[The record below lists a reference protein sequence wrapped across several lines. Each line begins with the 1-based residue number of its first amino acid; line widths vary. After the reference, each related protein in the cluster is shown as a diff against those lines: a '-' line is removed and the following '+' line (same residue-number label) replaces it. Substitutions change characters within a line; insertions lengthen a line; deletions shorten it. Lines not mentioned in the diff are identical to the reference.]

1 MSSKVIPLRR
11 SSASAGGSEDRNR
24 RPKAI
29 PRVLSHTPGMTKET
43 IADACREQ
51 ERVIAEHEP
60 RLTAMVAK
68 IIADKLP
75 PIETWVG
82 AIFTT
87 EDEDDE
93 GVLVEVTSR
102 QQAIDA
108 TKTWTSIEKGLRAP
122 PLPDRLDIVVEAQL
136 VVGLVS
142 IDVEPALP
150 VTRRQAEAVNLPT
163 HLLFAKGEA
172 FASVG
177 DEPSTYE
184 TLLAAYQE
192 HKRLVDEHSEDL
204 LDKLREASAR
214 SVLDECAGIILA
226 LGPDGNAVS
235 VVRREQ
241 ALKLVA
247 EKPFLERKLTRPQST
262 DELEDGREVLSFP
275 IVVWAKGHVSV
286 QMREVVH
293 AV

>member
-11 SSASAGGSEDRNR
+11 ASASAGDGTR

-29 PRVLSHTPGMTKET
+29 PRVLSHTPGMSQEAITE
-43 IADACREQ
+43 ACREQ
-51 ERVIAEHEP
+51 ERVIGEYEP

-87 EDEDDE
+87 EDEEDE
-93 GVLVEVTSR
+93 GVLVEVTPR
-102 QQAIDA
+102 EQAIDA
-108 TKTWTSIEKGLRAP
+108 TKMWTSIEKGLRAP

-142 IDVEPALP
+142 MDLEPALP
-150 VTRRQAEAVNLPT
+150 VTRRQAEAANLPT

-177 DEPSTYE
+177 DEPATYE
-184 TLLAAYQE
+184 SLLAAYEE
-192 HKRLVDEHSEDL
+192 HKRLVGEHGDDL
-204 LDKLREASAR
+204 LDKLREASVR
-214 SVLDECAGIILA
+214 SPLEECAGIILA

-241 ALKLVA
+241 AMKLVA
-247 EKPFLERKLTRPQST
+247 EKPFLERKLTRTAST
-262 DELEDGREVLSFP
+262 DELDDGREILAFP

-286 QMREVVH
+286 QMRDVVH

>member
-11 SSASAGGSEDRNR
+11 SATEAAGGTR

-29 PRVLSHTPGMTKET
+29 ARVLSHAPGMSQEDL
-43 IADACREQ
+43 ASAARQQ

-75 PIETWVG
+75 PVETWVG

-87 EDEDDE
+87 EDEEDE
-93 GVLVEVTSR
+93 GVLVEVTPR
-102 QQAIDA
+102 DQAIDA
-108 TKTWTSIEKGLRAP
+108 TKTWSSIEKGLRAA

-142 IDVEPALP
+142 VDVEPALP
-150 VTRRQAEAVNLPT
+150 VTRRQAEAVNLPV

-177 DEPSTYE
+177 DEPSTYD
-184 TLLAAYQE
+184 TLLAAYHE
-192 HKRLVDEHSEDL
+192 HRRLVDEHSDEV
-204 LDKLREASAR
+204 LDKLREASVR
-214 SVLDECAGIILA
+214 DPLDACAGIILA
-226 LGPDGNAVS
+226 LGPDGNAIS
-235 VVRREQ
+235 VVRRDQ
-241 ALKLVA
+241 AMKLVA
-247 EKPFLERKLTRPQST
+247 EKPFLERKLTRAPSV
-262 DELEDGREVLSFP
+262 DELDDGREVLAFP

-286 QMREVVH
+286 QVRDLVHVV
-293 AV
+293 

>member
-11 SSASAGGSEDRNR
+11 STASAEEGTR

-29 PRVLSHTPGMTKET
+29 PRVLSHTPGMSKE
-43 IADACREQ
+43 ALAEACREQ
-51 ERVIAEHEP
+51 ERVIAQYEP

-68 IIADKLP
+68 TITDKLP
-75 PIETWVG
+75 SIEAWVG

-87 EDEDDE
+87 EDEDDA
-93 GVLVEVTSR
+93 GVLVEITPR
-102 QQAIDA
+102 EQAIDA
-108 TKTWTSIEKGLRAP
+108 TKMWGSIEKGLRAP
-122 PLPDRLDIVVEAQL
+122 PLADRLDVVVEAQL

-142 IDVEPALP
+142 IDLEPALP

-184 TLLAAYQE
+184 SLLAAYTE
-192 HKRLVDEHSEDL
+192 HKRLVDEHSDEL
-204 LDKLREASAR
+204 LEKLREASVK
-214 SVLDECAGIILA
+214 SPLDECAGVILA
-226 LGPDGNAVS
+226 LGPDGNAIS

-241 ALKLVA
+241 AMKLVA
-247 EKPFLERKLTRPQST
+247 DKPFLERKLTREPST
-262 DELEDGREVLSFP
+262 DELDDGREILAFP

-286 QMREVVH
+286 QMRDVVH
-293 AV
+293 VV

>member
-1 MSSKVIPLRR
+1 MS
-11 SSASAGGSEDRNR
+11 
-24 RPKAI
+24 
-29 PRVLSHTPGMTKET
+29 KEALT
-43 IADACREQ
+43 AACREQ
-51 ERVIAEHEP
+51 ERVIAEYEP

-68 IIADKLP
+68 IITDKLP

-87 EDEDDE
+87 EDEDDDD
-93 GVLVEVTSR
+93 VLVEVTPR
-102 QQAIDA
+102 EQAIDA
-108 TKTWTSIEKGLRAP
+108 TKMWTSIEKGLRAT

-184 TLLAAYQE
+184 TLLAAYKE
-192 HKRLVDEHSEDL
+192 HRRLVDEHADEL

-214 SVLDECAGIILA
+214 GQIDECAGIILA

-241 ALKLVA
+241 AMKLLA
-247 EKPFLERKLTRPQST
+247 EKPFLERKLTRPPSV
-262 DELEDGREVLSFP
+262 DELEDGREILAFP

-286 QMREVVH
+286 QMRDVVH

>member
-11 SSASAGGSEDRNR
+11 APAKADEGTR

-29 PRVLSHTPGMTKET
+29 ARVLSHSPGMSQED
-43 IADACREQ
+43 IANAAREQ
-51 ERVIAEHEP
+51 ERVIAEYEP

-75 PIETWVG
+75 PVETWVG

-87 EDEDDE
+87 EDEDDD
-93 GVLVEVTSR
+93 GVLVEVTPR
-102 QQAIDA
+102 DQAIDA
-108 TKTWTSIEKGLRAP
+108 TKTWTAIEKGLRAP

-150 VTRRQAEAVNLPT
+150 VTRKQAEAVNLPT

-177 DEPSTYE
+177 DESSTYE
-184 TLLAAYQE
+184 TLLAAYRE
-192 HKRLVDEHSEDL
+192 HKRLVDEHSDEL
-204 LDKLREASAR
+204 LEKLREASVR
-214 SVLDECAGIILA
+214 DPLDECAGVILA

-241 ALKLVA
+241 AMKLIA
-247 EKPFLERKLTRPQST
+247 EKPFLERKLTRPAST
-262 DELEDGREVLSFP
+262 DELDDGREILSFP

-286 QMREVVH
+286 QMRDVVH

>member
-1 MSSKVIPLRR
+1 
-11 SSASAGGSEDRNR
+11 
-24 RPKAI
+24 
-29 PRVLSHTPGMTKET
+29 MTKEA
-43 IADACREQ
+43 IIEACREQ
-51 ERVIAEHEP
+51 ERVIAQYEP

-68 IIADKLP
+68 ILADKLP
-75 PIETWVG
+75 PIEAWVG

-87 EDEDDE
+87 EDEIDE
-93 GVLVEVTSR
+93 GVLVEITPR
-102 QQAIDA
+102 DQAIDA
-108 TKTWTSIEKGLRAP
+108 TKMWGSIEKGLRAP

-142 IDVEPALP
+142 FDVEPALP

-177 DEPSTYE
+177 DEPATYDS
-184 TLLAAYQE
+184 LLAAWEE
-192 HKRLVDEHSEDL
+192 HKRLVDEHSDEL
-204 LDKLREASAR
+204 LDKLRET
-214 SVLDECAGIILA
+214 SVGTPLEECAGIILA

-235 VVRREQ
+235 VVRRDQ
-241 ALKLVA
+241 ATKLVA
-247 EKPFLERKLTRPQST
+247 EKPFLERKLTRGPSS
-262 DELEDGREVLSFP
+262 DELDDGREILSIP

-286 QMREVVH
+286 QMRDVVH